1 MEGLK
6 FYAVSAPVSSGRNE
20 EEKRKI
26 MICNAA
32 AIGVAKCLNKYNPG
46 YLSVQDFEDAVL
58 DAQISALTHINQSAS
73 TGLAYADACG
83 RSSAIKKCRS
93 ITRQNNIFSP
103 LEYGNSEG
111 DWSIHSSAEKSLDE
125 SYADSR
131 ISLKEEQVLQTL
143 RDALIRTCFERLSK
157 TDRTVII
164 LKEKKTPY
172 KEIAKSV
179 GCSTGAIQKR
189 VSDIARRFDKMLS
202 QSGYYRL

>member
-1 MEGLK
+1 MK
-6 FYAVSAPVSSGRNE
+6 FYAITIPVSSGMNE
-20 EEKRKI
+20 TEKKNV

-32 AIGVAKCLNKYNPG
+32 AIGVAKCLNKYGPD
-46 YLSVQDFEDAVL
+46 YLTMQDFEDAVL
-58 DAQISALTHINQSAS
+58 EAQISALSHINQSTS

-93 ITRQNNIFSP
+93 ITRQNSIFSP
-103 LEYGNSEG
+103 LEYCNSEG
-111 DWSIHSSAEKSLDE
+111 DWSINSSAEKCPDE

-131 ISLKEEQVLQTL
+131 LSYQEEQALQTL
-143 RDALIRTCFERLSK
+143 RDALIRICFERLSD

-202 QSGYYRL
+202 QSGYYSL

>member
-1 MEGLK
+1 MK
-6 FYAVSAPVSSGRNE
+6 FYAVPIPVSSGMSE
-20 EEKRKI
+20 TEKRNV

-32 AIGVAKCLNKYNPG
+32 AIGVAKCLNRYNPD
-46 YLSVQDFEDAVL
+46 YLTMQDFEDAVL
-58 DAQISALTHINQSAS
+58 EAQISALTHINQATS

-93 ITRQNNIFSP
+93 ITRQNSIFSP
-103 LEYGNSEG
+103 LEYYNSDG
-111 DWSIHSSAEKSLDE
+111 DWSVNSSAAKSLDE
-125 SYADSR
+125 FCADSR
-131 ISLKEEQVLQTL
+131 LSYQEEQVLQTL
-143 RDALIRTCFERLSK
+143 RDALIRTCFERLSD

-189 VSDIARRFDKMLS
+189 VSDIAKRFDKMLS